1 MWQRGFSEFPARHGA
16 AKPCRLCH
24 DDRVPCAAE
33 MQEAACSPAPGTN
46 AARYHLRHPFP
57 LGPTK
62 LHRAVN
68 PARQRDLQHIVGGNG
83 RGGLETELE
92 LSTDR
97 KGD

>member
-1 MWQRGFSEFPARHGA
+1 MSSPPGTGPQSPADFAMMIASLVQRRCKKQLAP
-16 AKPCRLCH
+16 
-24 DDRVPCAAE
+24 
-33 MQEAACSPAPGTN
+33 PAPGTN

-62 LHRAVN
+62 LHRAAN